1 MTTSLIIR
9 GGTVINA
16 DREFRADVL
25 CIDGRIAAVGDD
37 AARSAPANAQAL
49 DAGGQYILPGGIDP
63 HTHMQLPFMGTV
75 AADDF
80 FSGTAAGLAGG
91 TTSIIDFVIP
101 NPQQPLMDAFRMWR
115 EWAQK
120 SAADY
125 GFHVAVTWW
134 SESVHRDM
142 GLLVKEEGVNTF
154 KHFMAYKNAIM
165 CDDETLVNSFK
176 RALELGAMPTVHAE
190 NGELV
195 FLLQKEVA
203 KMGITGP
210 EGHPL
215 SRPPMVEGEAA
226 NRAIA
231 IAEVLGVPIY
241 IVHVSCIEAADAIAR
256 ARARGQRVYGEVLAG
271 HLLIDDSVYRNP
283 DFAKA
288 AAHVMSPPFRPKGH
302 QEALWRGLQ
311 SGQLHTTATDHC
323 VFCAPQKA
331 AGKSDFTRI
340 PNGCGGI
347 EERMAVIWDAG
358 VNSGRLTPG
367 EFVAVTSA
375 NAAKLFN
382 IYPQKGSICVGA
394 DADLVL
400 WDPQGTKTISVKTQH
415 SKVDFNVFEGRK
427 VRGIPS
433 HTVSQGRVVY
443 ATGDLRAE
451 RGVGRYIKRPAFG
464 ANFQAMMLRSQDT
477 APSAVV
483 RPGPAAKAAAAI
495 ADATGE

>member
-1 MTTSLIIR
+1 MSSVLIR
-9 GGTVINA
+9 GGTVVNA
-16 DREFRADVL
+16 DCELRADVL
-25 CIDGRIAAVGDD
+25 VVDDRIARIGRDLD
-37 AARSAPANAQAL
+37 PPAGANVL
-49 DAGGQYILPGGIDP
+49 DAGGRFVMPGGIDP

-80 FSGTAAGLAGG
+80 FTGTAAGFTGG

-101 NPQQPLMDAFRMWR
+101 DPKQPLMDAYRTWR
-115 EWAQK
+115 GWAEK
-120 SAADY
+120 AAGDY

-134 SESVHRDM
+134 SDSVHADM
-142 GLLVKEEGVNTF
+142 ATLVREEGVNSF

-165 CDDETLVNSFK
+165 CDDETLVNSFR

-195 FLLQKEVA
+195 YLLQQEVF

-231 IAEVLGVPIY
+231 IADVLGVPIY
-241 IVHVSCIEAADAIAR
+241 VVHVSCIEAAEAIAR

-271 HLLIDDSVYRNP
+271 HLVLDDSVYRNP
-283 DFAKA
+283 DFATA
-288 AAHVMSPPFRPKGH
+288 AAYVMSPPFRPKGH

-331 AGKSDFTRI
+331 AGRENFARI

-347 EERMAVIWDAG
+347 EDRLAILWDAG
-358 VNSGRLTPG
+358 VESGRLTPS

-375 NAAKLFN
+375 NCAKLFN
-382 IYPQKGSICVGA
+382 LYPRKGCIAEGA
-394 DADLVL
+394 DADIVL
-400 WDPQGTKTISVKTQH
+400 WDPSATRTISAAKQF
-415 SKVDFNVFEGRK
+415 SKGDFNIFEGRT
-427 VRGIPS
+427 VHGVAT
-433 HTVSQGRVVY
+433 HTLSQGKLVW
-443 ATGDLRAE
+443 ADGDLRAQP
-451 RGVGRYIKRPAFG
+451 GAGRYVKRPAFG
-464 ANFQAMMLRSQDT
+464 ANFAAAERRAEVL
-477 APSAVV
+477 APSAVA
-483 RPGPAAKAAAAI
+483 R
-495 ADATGE
+495 